1 MTGEALRAASN
12 EARVAW
18 LAASA
23 KRLLREVVEAQE
35 ALAESTGL
43 STPMVTWG
51 ARTTLQTIEPT
62 ALRSLAKRALM
73 AGGAPISS
81 LSIVLA
87 GNLFTAAV
95 RAVVVPLL
103 LGIPVTVKAS
113 SRETLFP
120 TMLRDALRGCD
131 PELGDAMNLLSF
143 PGGEVERETAL
154 IAAADA
160 TAVYGA
166 DATIDAIERRHPK
179 ASLIAHGHGVSAAY
193 CGPEALGQDNI
204 RETIRN
210 LALDVCAYDQR
221 GCLSPQI
228 VYVAAY
234 SEASV
239 RAFAE
244 LFATDGLAAL
254 AHELPRGPL
263 PFEVG
268 AAQAQWRGTAE
279 VEGSLI
285 VGDTFAVATLAPEPV
300 RWSPGYRNVTITRVR
315 NATEA
320 VRAIEPFGA
329 SVKCIGTDPISS
341 ALLRAELDRSNASGA
356 YVCPL
361 GTMQTPPLDAPADGN
376 PIWHGLLR

>member
-12 EARVAW
+12 EARVEW

-23 KRLLREVVEAQE
+23 DRLLREVREAQE

-43 STPMVTWG
+43 STPMVAWG
-51 ARTTLQTIEPT
+51 ARTTLQTIEPK
-62 ALRSLAKRALM
+62 ALRSLAEKALM
-73 AGGAPISS
+73 AGGVPISS

-87 GNLFTAAV
+87 GNLFSAAV

-131 PELGDAMNLLSF
+131 PALCDAMNLLSF
-143 PGGEVERETAL
+143 PGGDVERETAL

-166 DATIDAIERRHPK
+166 DATIDAIDRRHPN
-179 ASLIAHGHGVSAAY
+179 ANLIAHGHGMSVAY
-193 CGPEALGQDNI
+193 CGPEALGRDNI
-204 RETIRN
+204 RDTIAN

-228 VYVAAY
+228 IYVAAD
-234 SEASV
+234 SETSL

-244 LFATDGLAAL
+244 RLSTDGLAAL

-263 PFEVG
+263 PLEVG

-285 VGDTFAVATLAPEPV
+285 TGDTFAVAIRAPEPL

-315 NATEA
+315 DAAEV
-320 VRAIEPFGA
+320 VRAIEPIGA
-329 SVKCIGTDPISS
+329 SVKCVGTDPVSF
-341 ALLRAELDRSNASGA
+341 ALLRAELDRSSASGA
-356 YVCPL
+356 YVCLL